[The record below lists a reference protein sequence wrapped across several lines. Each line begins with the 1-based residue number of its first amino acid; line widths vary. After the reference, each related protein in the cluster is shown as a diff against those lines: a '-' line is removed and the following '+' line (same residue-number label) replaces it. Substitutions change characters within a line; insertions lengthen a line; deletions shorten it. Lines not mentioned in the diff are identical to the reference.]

1 VLQMKY
7 RTRTFYTDSQKA
19 LMWERW
25 KEGATLHQI
34 AKLFDRAHTSVQQI
48 LGTSGGIRPVERRR
62 AEVAL
67 TLAEREE
74 ISRAVV
80 AGRSIRTI
88 AALLGRA
95 ASTIS
100 REIKRNGGQECIERA
115 RPTRPRGIE
124 DIVPRSASWCRTGR
138 WHAS

>member
-1 VLQMKY
+1 MKY
-7 RTRTFYTDSQKA
+7 RTRTYYTDSQKS

-25 KEGATLHQI
+25 KQGWTLHQI
-34 AKLFDRAHTSVQQI
+34 AKLFDRTHGSLRGI
-48 LGTSGGIRPVERRR
+48 LAASGGIRPAERHR

-67 TLAEREE
+67 TLGEREE

-95 ASTIS
+95 ASTVS
-100 REIKRNGGQECIERA
+100 REIKRNGGQECRRA
-115 RPTRPRGIE
+115 SQADQAAWDRGHRPKICKLAQSRALA
-124 DIVPRSASWCRTGR
+124 AS
-138 WHAS
+138 

>member
-1 VLQMKY
+1 MKY
-7 RTRTFYTDSQKA
+7 RTRTYYSDVQKA

-25 KEGATLHQI
+25 KEGWTLYQI
-34 AKLFDRAHTSVQQI
+34 AKLFDRAHTSVQGI
-48 LGTSGGIRPVERRR
+48 LGASGGIRRPERHR

-80 AGRSIRTI
+80 AGRSIRRI

-95 ASTIS
+95 ASTVS
-100 REIKRNGGQECIERA
+100 RE
-115 RPTRPRGIE
+115 
-124 DIVPRSASWCRTGR
+124 
-138 WHAS
+138 